1 MEEYAIDS
9 IEYDICKKT
18 SDNIL
23 MSLINCDQ
31 CFKIPTPQYKSFRL
45 QNTTYCK
52 SCYLNNN
59 NKLEDAI
66 HTNQIEKN
74 LLNQVILSCT
84 NMDCNAEFKIKS
96 YYEKIEHENKCGLKR
111 VNFV

>member
-45 QNTTYCK
+45 QIQ
-52 SCYLNNN
+52 L
-59 NKLEDAI
+59 I
-66 HTNQIEKN
+66 VN
-74 LLNQVILSCT
+74 LVT
-84 NMDCNAEFKIKS
+84 
-96 YYEKIEHENKCGLKR
+96 
-111 VNFV
+111 